1 MGYDELQG
9 YVTNVYCERGIAMLK
24 WISYR
29 VATVELLKAD
39 VFLDHQKCPFY
50 RGVRLIELIFN
61 INPPLGH

>member
-9 YVTNVYCERGIAMLK
+9 YVTNVDCERGIAILK

-39 VFLDHQKCPFY
+39 ITLDQQKYPFY

-61 INPPLGH
+61 INPPLGY